1 MFSMFS
7 MGMIFIAL
15 VSDNENKMQSTK
27 HTSCLFFTTPAGR
40 GHYYSH
46 FTDEYHTGH
55 KQSQEINRFSP

>member
-27 HTSCLFFTTPAGR
+27 HTSFLFFTTPPGR
-40 GHYYSH
+40 AHYYSH
-46 FTDEYHTGH
+46 FTDEYHTGN
-55 KQSQEINRFSP
+55 K